1 MSCMQCRISGRV
13 QGVFF
18 RDSTRKIARQLGLSG
33 SAVNLP
39 DGSVQVVACGEQRSL
54 EVLKNFLS
62 EGPSRARVDKVSC
75 EAVEIEPPP
84 GFRIG

>member
-1 MSCMQCRISGRV
+1 MSCVQCRISGRV

-39 DGSVQVVACGEQRSL
+39 DGSVQVVACGEQQSL
-54 EVLKNFLS
+54 EVLKKFLS
-62 EGPSRARVDKVSC
+62 KGPSRARVDQVNC
-75 EAVEIEPPP
+75 EAVEIEPPAD
-84 GFRIG
+84 FRIG

>member
-1 MSCMQCRISGRV
+1 MSCIQCRISGRV

-39 DGSVQVVACGEQRSL
+39 DGSVQVVACGEQYNL
-54 EVLKNFLS
+54 EVLKEFLS
-62 EGPSRARVDKVSC
+62 EGPSRARVDQVNC
-75 EAVEIEPPP
+75 EAVEIDPPP

>member
-18 RDSTRKIARQLGLSG
+18 RDSTRKIARQLGLRG

-54 EVLKNFLS
+54 DVLKNFLS
-62 EGPSRARVDKVSC
+62 KGPSNARVDKVSC
-75 EAVEIEPPP
+75 EAVEIDPLP

>member
-18 RDSTRKIARQLGLSG
+18 RDSTRKIARQLDLSG

-54 EVLKNFLS
+54 DVLKNFLS
-62 EGPSRARVDKVSC
+62 KGPSNARVDKVSC
-75 EAVEIEPPP
+75 EAVEIDPLP

>member
-1 MSCMQCRISGRV
+1 MQCRISGRV

-18 RDSTRKIARQLGLSG
+18 RDSTRKVARQLGLSG

-39 DGSVQVVACGEQRSL
+39 DGSVQVVACGEPQSL
-54 EVLKNFLS
+54 EVLKNFLT
-62 EGPSRARVDKVSC
+62 EGPSRARVDRVNC

-84 GFRIG
+84 GFRVG

>member
-1 MSCMQCRISGRV
+1 MGCIQCRISGRV

-18 RDSTRKIARQLGLSG
+18 RDSTRRIARQLGLRG

-39 DGSVQVVACGEQRSL
+39 DGSVQVVACGEQQSI

-62 EGPSRARVDKVSC
+62 EGPSRARVDQVSC

>member
-18 RDSTRKIARQLGLSG
+18 RDSTRKLARQLGLGG

-39 DGSVQVVACGEQRSL
+39 DGSVQVVACGEQQNL
-54 EVLKNFLS
+54 EVLKKFLS
-62 EGPSRARVDKVSC
+62 EGPSRARVDQVNC
-75 EAVEIEPPP
+75 EAVEIDPPAD
-84 GFRIG
+84 FRIG

>member
-18 RDSTRKIARQLGLSG
+18 RDSTCKISRQLNLRG

-39 DGSVQVVACGEQRSL
+39 DGSVRVVACGEQKNL
-54 EVLKNFLS
+54 EVLKNFLA
-62 EGPSRARVDKVSC
+62 EGPSSARVDQVSC
-75 EAVEIEPPP
+75 EAVEIDLPPD
-84 GFRIG
+84 FRIG

>member
-1 MSCMQCRISGRV
+1 MQCRISGRV

-18 RDSTRKIARQLGLSG
+18 RDSTRKIARQLGLRG

-39 DGSVQVVACGEQRSL
+39 DGSVQVVACGEQKSL
-54 EVLKNFLS
+54 EVLKNFLA
-62 EGPSRARVDKVSC
+62 EGPSRARVDRVNC
-75 EAVEIEPPP
+75 EVVEIDPPA

>member
-18 RDSTRKIARQLGLSG
+18 RDSTRKIARQLGLRG

-39 DGSVQVVACGEQRSL
+39 DGSVQVVACGEQQSL
-54 EVLKNFLS
+54 DALKNFLS
-62 EGPSRARVDKVSC
+62 EGPSRARVDHVHC
-75 EAVEIEPPP
+75 EAVKIDPPP
-84 GFRIG
+84 DFRIG

>member
-1 MSCMQCRISGRV
+1 MQCRISGRV

-18 RDSTRKIARQLGLSG
+18 RDTTRKIARQLGLRG

-39 DGSVQVVACGEQRSL
+39 DGSVQVVACGERQSL
-54 EVLKNFLS
+54 EALKNFLAV
-62 EGPSRARVDKVSC
+62 GPSRARVDWMHC
-75 EAVEIEPPP
+75 EAVEIDPPP

>member
-1 MSCMQCRISGRV
+1 MSCMQCRITGRV

-18 RDSTRKIARQLGLSG
+18 RDSTRNVARQLGLRG

-39 DGSVQVVACGEQRSL
+39 DGSVQVVACGERESL
-54 EVLKNFLS
+54 EALKKFLS
-62 EGPSRARVDKVSC
+62 GGPSRARVDQLSC
-75 EAVEIEPPP
+75 EVVEIDPPP

>member
-18 RDSTRKIARQLGLSG
+18 RDSTRKIARQLGLNG

-39 DGSVQVVACGEQRSL
+39 DGSVQVVACGEQQNL

-62 EGPSRARVDKVSC
+62 EGPSRASVDQVNC
-75 EAVEIEPPP
+75 ETAEVDPPS

>member
-18 RDSTRKIARQLGLSG
+18 RDSTRKIARQLNLSG

-39 DGSVQVVACGEQRSL
+39 DGSVQVVACGEQQSL
-54 EVLKNFLS
+54 EVLKNYLS
-62 EGPSRARVDKVSC
+62 EGPSSARVERVHC
-75 EAVEIEPPP
+75 EAVEIDPPP
-84 GFRIG
+84 DFRIG